1 MRDLRVFWTASLFF
15 HRFYVYHNFSS
26 HDRFVS
32 EVSPLRV
39 CKYICYVFM
48 YVYVYLDIRSGL
60 SISRFKGGG
69 EATASI
75 RPHTCHTNVA

>member
-32 EVSPLRV
+32 DS
-39 CKYICYVFM
+39 C
-48 YVYVYLDIRSGL
+48 VYVCMHATFVCICVYVGSGGTICNT
-60 SISRFKGGG
+60 SI
-69 EATASI
+69 
-75 RPHTCHTNVA
+75 N

>member
-32 EVSPLRV
+32 EVSSCTV
-39 CKYICYVFM
+39 CMYGYM
-48 YVYVYLDIRSGL
+48 YVCLYVRSGGTICNT
-60 SISRFKGGG
+60 SI
-69 EATASI
+69 
-75 RPHTCHTNVA
+75 N